1 MSPSSTTPINRGQG
15 MKKLAFLVG
24 GVFVG
29 AAIYELAEM
38 VVLLYFAGAEIL

>member
-1 MSPSSTTPINRGQG
+1 
-15 MKKLAFLVG
+15 MKKILLVVI